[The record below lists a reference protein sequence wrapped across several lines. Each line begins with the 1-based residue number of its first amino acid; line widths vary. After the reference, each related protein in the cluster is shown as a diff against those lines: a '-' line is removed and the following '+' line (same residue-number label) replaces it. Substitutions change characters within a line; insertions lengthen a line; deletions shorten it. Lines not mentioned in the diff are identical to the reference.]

1 MEEAET
7 KEKAQEIQSD
17 LREEM
22 AELSNQFARKI
33 IDKDLNEA
41 TALMVKMKYL
51 ASIDNSLK
59 DKLQKFMSK

>member
-7 KEKAQEIQSD
+7 KKKAQEIQSD